1 MVPVVLVGHGGLPAG
16 LRHAAEMILGEQDRL
31 GVVSLPPDG
40 DPDAVHAELVA
51 VLDQLGGTAAG
62 ALVLADLFG
71 GSPANAAGRLAL
83 ADPKVAVVA
92 GASLPMLLEVLT
104 SAEETADGLAAV
116 AVESGRTAVTDVG
129 AQLRAAVRG

>member
-1 MVPVVLVGHGGLPAG
+1 MVPVVLVGHGELPAG
-16 LRHAAEMILGEQDRL
+16 LRHAAEMILGAQDRL

-51 VLDQLGGTAAG
+51 VLDQLGGADG
-62 ALVLADLFG
+62 ALVVADLFG

-104 SAEETADGLAAV
+104 STEETADGLAAV
-116 AVESGRTAVTDVG
+116 AVEAGRNAVTDVS
-129 AQLRAAVRG
+129 AQLRAAMQR

>member
-1 MVPVVLVGHGGLPAG
+1 MVPVVLVGHGELPAG
-16 LRHAAEMILGEQDRL
+16 LRHAVEMILGAQDRL

-51 VLDQLGGTAAG
+51 VLDQLGGADG
-62 ALVLADLFG
+62 ALVVADLFG

-104 SAEETADGLAAV
+104 STEETADGLAAV
-116 AVESGRTAVTDVG
+116 AVEAGRNAVTDVG